1 MSIFKI
7 FKIDLKNITSF
18 TFLVDS
24 LSIFGII
31 YICKGLK
38 EPRRGR
44 LERPPMKN
52 SRP

>member
-1 MSIFKI
+1 MSIFKNLR
-7 FKIDLKNITSF
+7 IDLKNITSF
-18 TFLVDS
+18 TSWAHS

-38 EPRRGR
+38 EPWRGG